1 MNPTTLDHITEAA
14 KTLAN
19 ARQQLLQMT
28 QALDASLEALKA
40 NAMPEIRKGIDQAS
54 TAWTALERLIRANP
68 HLFVKPRTVAA
79 HGIRFGI
86 EKGKGVITLPADA
99 KAVALI
105 RKHCPDQA
113 ELLIKV
119 TETPVKKAI
128 AQLPTDLLRKIGG
141 KVADSTDQVVIR
153 PADTDVDKLVRALIK
168 ADVDETASAGD

>member
-14 KTLAN
+14 KTLAG

-40 NAMPEIRKGIDQAS
+40 NAMPEIRQGIDQAT
-54 TAWTALERLIRANP
+54 TAWTALERLIQANP

-86 EKGKGVITLPADA
+86 EKGKGVITLPPDA

-105 RKHCPDQA
+105 RKHCPEQA
-113 ELLIKV
+113 ELLINV
-119 TETPVKKAI
+119 VETPVKKAI
-128 AQLPTDLLRKIGG
+128 AQLPIDLLRKIGG
-141 KVADSTDQVVIR
+141 RVEDTADRVVIR
-153 PADTDVDKLVRALIK
+153 PADSDVDKLVKALIK
-168 ADVDETASAGD
+168 ADVEETATTSD